1 VLLDGRRAEVQNH
14 AKGEIRVADIP
25 GKRSTRLWERKW
37 LVELIAVVPAVI
49 AAAFAAYNATLKPD
63 TEALAPILWLGIGWL
78 VVASLLK
85 VLHAYSQDRD
95 AKAQSEH
102 GDLLSALNVLVASIL
117 AEAGGTEAADNT
129 VRATI
134 HRVVPPLDKPSQY
147 EQITP
152 YVGGKG
158 GEAFRL
164 FSINTGI
171 VGKVARTGEAFA
183 LARQSSDFN
192 AYVQELTRDWGYTP
206 AEAKQLT
213 SDTMSS
219 MAVPVYSKERQV
231 RAVVYIDSTRKNLFT
246 TDEQKAVVAV
256 GVKGIAA
263 YFERRYQ

>member
-1 VLLDGRRAEVQNH
+1 VLLDGSWAEVQNH
-14 AKGEIRVADIP
+14 AKGELLVADIP
-25 GKRSTRLWERKW
+25 GKRSIRWWERKW
-37 LVELIAVVPAVI
+37 LVELVAVVPPII
-49 AAAFAAYNATLKPD
+49 AAAFAAYTASLKTD
-63 TEALAPILWLGIGWL
+63 TGPLAPILWLGIGWL
-78 VVASLLK
+78 VLASLLK

-102 GDLLSALNVLVASIL
+102 NDLLSALNVLVASVL
-117 AEAGGTEAADNT
+117 AEAGGTEASDNT

-158 GEAFRL
+158 GEAFRK

-171 VGKVARTGEAFA
+171 VGKAARTGEAFA
-183 LARQSSDFN
+183 LARETPDFN
-192 AYVQELTRDWGYTP
+192 AYILELTRDWGYTP
-206 AEAKQLT
+206 AEAKQLS
-213 SDTMSS
+213 SDIMSS

-231 RAVVYIDSTRKNLFT
+231 RAVVYIDSSRQNLFT

-263 YFERRYQ
+263 YFERRY